1 MIGKQY
7 LCVSAYMPKHKKTL
21 TVNFLT
27 STNFENSKLGK
38 AINWALTIG
47 KTLVF
52 ITFTVVVG
60 ALLYRF
66 SLDRKVSAL
75 NEQIDEDVAA
85 IQEYSEIEFKI
96 RRLQDKLDTID
107 TILTSDNSQ
116 DMVLVLRKI
125 ENSLPLGTQLELI
138 SFSGNRLTFKGKTL
152 NEKLFAAMLAAL
164 KKVPEFEEISV
175 DELQSKGVI
184 NPEITFSIQIEINT
198 GQEKTKEIQ

>member
-1 MIGKQY
+1 
-7 LCVSAYMPKHKKTL
+7 MPKHKKTL